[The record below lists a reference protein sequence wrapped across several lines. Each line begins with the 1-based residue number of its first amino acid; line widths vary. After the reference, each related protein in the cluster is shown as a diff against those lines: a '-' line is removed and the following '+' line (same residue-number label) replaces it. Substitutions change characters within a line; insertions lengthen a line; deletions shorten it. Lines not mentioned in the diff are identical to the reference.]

1 MATEAYGMI
10 VSRQENPQGY
20 LLRATARREL
30 GRLEEALQDYN
41 EAIRLGPDDPELYD
55 GRRETYMR
63 MQRYELALHD
73 AEKCAEL
80 RPEEPSYFYQPF
92 WAYTALGQY
101 DRAEEHYARFLAMPA
116 ASKGYDPYVP
126 DCNSLR
132 FHMISCKLVF
142 ESLRSARSWHGPGQP
157 PLRGPYV
164 WMYEAD
170 TRYHQWSRNARC
182 IIATGYY
189 PSWSPDGTK
198 LAYSQGLSQGSVV
211 AVLDV
216 ETGRTKLLVSPGE
229 DPAWSPD
236 GRYMAF
242 VKNRWLLPPD
252 HLSHLHMQ
260 TWTVASARE
269 TATHPPE
276 VWVMD
281 MASRQMRRIA
291 EGCRPH
297 WGRRSHRLYYYHPAD
312 NTLYSIS
319 VEDGGSRPTPV
330 LPNCASPL
338 PTVSPDERY
347 VADSVY
353 RELRILDLETKAVV
367 ATWIVPPILRD
378 PLRVE
383 WSPDGNELSLGSIPG
398 LDMGLWIYD
407 LRTRTASKVLDQGGA
422 MASWSPDRRRLAISL
437 TSLWVEIWLADLK
450 PDRPTIESFD
460 SVQTVQEH
468 VRGLIEKY
476 NHEIEANPALLLTY
490 DLRADCALWM
500 DHENATEY
508 LREFDRVLTVYNAL
522 ACANAAQHIL
532 DSPRE
537 ARDRL
542 LPLALLLARK
552 AVAKEPDNAVYQG
565 ILDAAIKAA
574 AGVGL

>member
-1 MATEAYGMI
+1 
-10 VSRQENPQGY
+10 
-20 LLRATARREL
+20 
-30 GRLEEALQDYN
+30 
-41 EAIRLGPDDPELYD
+41 
-55 GRRETYMR
+55 
-63 MQRYELALHD
+63 
-73 AEKCAEL
+73 
-80 RPEEPSYFYQPF
+80 
-92 WAYTALGQY
+92 
-101 DRAEEHYARFLAMPA
+101 
-116 ASKGYDPYVP
+116 
-126 DCNSLR
+126 
-132 FHMISCKLVF
+132 
-142 ESLRSARSWHGPGQP
+142 
-157 PLRGPYV
+157 
-164 WMYEAD
+164 MYEMD
-170 TRYHQWSRNARC
+170 TVYGQWRRNARC

-269 TATHPPE
+269 TARHPAE

-291 EGCRPH
+291 EGDRPH
-297 WGRRSHRLYYYHPAD
+297 WGHRSHRLYYYHPAD

-319 VEDGGSRPTPV
+319 VEDSGSRPTPV

-383 WSPDGNELSLGSIPG
+383 WSPDGNELS
-398 LDMGLWIYD
+398 
-407 LRTRTASKVLDQGGA
+407 
-422 MASWSPDRRRLAISL
+422 
-437 TSLWVEIWLADLK
+437 
-450 PDRPTIESFD
+450 
-460 SVQTVQEH
+460 
-468 VRGLIEKY
+468 RG
-476 NHEIEANPALLLTY
+476 T
-490 DLRADCALWM
+490 
-500 DHENATEY
+500 
-508 LREFDRVLTVYNAL
+508 
-522 ACANAAQHIL
+522 L
-532 DSPRE
+532 DSRWQWGSC
-537 ARDRL
+537 RNG
-542 LPLALLLARK
+542 RK
-552 AVAKEPDNAVYQG
+552 GKK
-565 ILDAAIKAA
+565 KA
-574 AGVGL
+574 